1 MIKFRIN
8 KKTFWYSKELVLF
21 FLVSILSISLFL
33 FAFNDEKKRRIILFF
48 PEDNYTETSG
58 DFHIVPM
65 KKTPAGNMKMTLN
78 EALLRPLDYR
88 LNPIVPENVKI
99 NSFIFNQE
107 DRELFIDLSVD
118 MIRVGDSN
126 QRGVEDAVML
136 DLLKKNLYFN
146 HRTIKNIQFP

>member
-1 MIKFRIN
+1 
-8 KKTFWYSKELVLF
+8 
-21 FLVSILSISLFL
+21 
-33 FAFNDEKKRRIILFF
+33 
-48 PEDNYTETSG
+48 
-58 DFHIVPM
+58 M

-146 HRTIKNIQFP
+146 HRTIKNIQFSIDGEVPFSPVFIPIYE